1 MPNYV
6 SFSKLR
12 RMRRS
17 FSFTAAVDAEST
29 FNCIVDLGA
38 LDPVWI
44 TFFEVVRCPADGSV
58 RPSGSSPPRQG
69 SKSPSPSSRKPN
81 ERVNHSLEAILI
93 GLVGPGLS
101 GLPLPCL
108 PSFGCPFIPLYEPAP
123 PRYVGLLTNREGG
136 GQCMLA

>member
-44 TFFEVVRCPADGSV
+44 TFL
-58 RPSGSSPPRQG
+58 
-69 SKSPSPSSRKPN
+69 K
-81 ERVNHSLEAILI
+81 
-93 GLVGPGLS
+93 
-101 GLPLPCL
+101 
-108 PSFGCPFIPLYEPAP
+108 
-123 PRYVGLLTNREGG
+123 
-136 GQCMLA
+136 